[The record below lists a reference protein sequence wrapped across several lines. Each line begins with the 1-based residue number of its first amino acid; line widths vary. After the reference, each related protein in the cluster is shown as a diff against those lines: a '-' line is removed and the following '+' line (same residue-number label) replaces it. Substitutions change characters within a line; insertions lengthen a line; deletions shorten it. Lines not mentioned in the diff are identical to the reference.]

1 MPLRSMMFAAALSAV
16 SCGFSALPAAAG
28 ETPVG
33 AEAGPAAAGTE
44 PMQNAAAEV
53 SQARLD
59 YGAYLTLAGDCAAC
73 HTRPGGEPFAGGLG
87 MQTPFGTIYTPNIT
101 PSKDRGI
108 GNFSD
113 EDFLRAMHDGVAPD
127 GTPYY
132 PAFPYPSF
140 TKINDD
146 DVLAIKDY
154 LFSLPPSDYQPPK
167 TELRWPFDARD
178 LMFGW
183 QELYFERGRF
193 QPVAEKGE
201 AWNRGAYLVQ
211 GLGHCGACHRPRHAL
226 GAQASA
232 DALRGAL
239 IDGWYP
245 SAASADLRDGLDKGI
260 VDDLA
265 SELRTGLMAPGQAA
279 DDAESAAPGSM
290 AKAAHA
296 ALSKL
301 ALSDLHAIAVYLKDQ
316 PPAAVATD
324 QSRVPDQ
331 LSAQVYGAG
340 RKLYL
345 RYCTAC
351 HQREGQGFA
360 PYFPSLRASL
370 KVTQDEANDM
380 LATILLGAPADPSE
394 AYSPHVVMPS
404 FGTLLNDAQIAAV
417 ASFIRA
423 SWGNDA
429 SAVTPE
435 QVARLRGT
443 D

>member
-33 AEAGPAAAGTE
+33 AEAGPAAAGAE

-59 YGAYLTLAGDCAAC
+59 YGAYLTLTGDCAAC

-226 GAQASA
+226 EAQKSA

-239 IDGWYP
+239 IDGWYAP
-245 SAASADLRDGLDKGI
+245 NASADLREGLDKWS
-260 VDDLA
+260 VDELA
-265 SELRTGLMAPGQAA
+265 SNLHAGLTAPEQPGNGPQPT
-279 DDAESAAPGSM
+279 APKPM

-296 ALSKL
+296 GLSRL
-301 ALSDLHAIAVYLKDQ
+301 ALSDLHAMAVYLKDQ

-324 QSRVPDQ
+324 QPRVPQQ
-331 LSAQVYGAG
+331 LSAQVTAAG

-345 RYCTAC
+345 SYCTAC
-351 HQREGQGFA
+351 HQREGQGVA
-360 PYFPSLRASL
+360 PYFPSLRESL
-370 KVTQDEANDM
+370 KVTQDEPNDM

-394 AYSPHVVMPS
+394 AYSQHVVMPS

-417 ASFIRA
+417 ASFIRT
-423 SWGNDA
+423 SWGNNA
-429 SAVTPE
+429 SVVTPE